1 MEWSAPGYTEV
12 KQLGS
17 GGSGRVV
24 LAVHDE
30 TGVRVAVKYLSEA
43 LRRDPEALA
52 RFQSEARLLVTLRD
66 PHIATMWEYVQDH
79 DGAAIVM
86 ELVNGVSLRA
96 LLRENGTTGPEA
108 ALTVLKGSL
117 LGLARAHR
125 LRLVHK
131 DYKPENVIVRDD
143 GVSKLVDFGIAVREG
158 ATARPEGTP
167 PYMAPELWAGAPASP
182 ATDVYAVTAVFFECL
197 TGHRPYRST
206 EPSVL
211 GYQHVYA
218 PIPVQ
223 DAPEPVRELLMRGL
237 AKDPADRP
245 RGAEAF
251 VAELE
256 ETARAAYGDDW
267 EERGRRRLA
276 GLVALLA
283 LLLPVPE
290 TPPAQVSTSL
300 ARTVF
305 RGGHELGRTVARAA
319 RHNAVRLAMGAGLA
333 VVVAVAA
340 VFVLASRDRLL
351 PRPIDVAA
359 AAPSDSAGPAELVS
373 PPATP
378 VGATESPTPEPAVF
392 PPESTGPAVVVPA
405 TSGGPTPPATR
416 GRTPTPPPVRITR
429 RPTPRVTV
437 TPPATQPPAT
447 RRPTT
452 SPPTTLPPTT
462 PPPPPPT
469 TPPPST
475 PPPGTPPPG
484 TPAPTPVPAT
494 SVAALALGGL
504 TVNEDAVAAA
514 TVTIRAT
521 GAAPIAAT
529 ATWAVAG
536 EAVHTERLRLSGGT
550 SYTRALSHT
559 LAERPCG
566 RTVTLTVATTPA
578 APGGARTATLSV
590 PPCPTTVTGLRVSL
604 DMSPSPGTGAS
615 ARVRVTTSGTG
626 EVPVQARFAVNGDTV
641 GTGTA
646 TLAGRTSYSR
656 SFGQGFRTRPC
667 GATLS
672 VTVTAGGEQ
681 ASARTRV
688 TCPPGVRRVSI
699 VRATVDGRGG
709 AVSVVTVST
718 VNDRP
723 VRLAVTFSAG
733 GRQHTEQLTLSGD
746 TSYTRTLSHAFG
758 ELPCGARW
766 AVRAATRPR
775 AAGGGDAAS
784 GSTPECPPEEEP
796 SHGPEPSTDPPSSGP
811 SVTPSPRPDEPTTDR
826 PTTDRPST
834 DRPAPGEPG

>member
-1 MEWSAPGYTEV
+1 MEWSAPGYTQV

-30 TGVRVAVKYLSEA
+30 TGVKVAIKYLSEE
-43 LRRDPEALA
+43 LRRDPESLA

-143 GVSKLVDFGIAVREG
+143 GMSKLVDFGIAVREG
-158 ATARPEGTP
+158 SATRPEGTP

-182 ATDVYAVTAVFFECL
+182 ATDVYAATAVFFECL

-223 DAPEPVRELLMRGL
+223 DAPEPVRGLLMRGL

-245 RGAEAF
+245 RSAEAF

-256 ETARAAYGDDW
+256 ETARAAYGEDW

-290 TPPAQVSTSL
+290 TPPAQAGTSL

-305 RGGHELGRTVARAA
+305 RGGHELRRTVARAARQNVARAA
-319 RHNAVRLAMGAGLA
+319 RHNAVRMAAGAGLA

-340 VFVLASRDRLL
+340 VFVLSSRDRL
-351 PRPIDVAA
+351 PKPFDVAA
-359 AAPSDSAGPAELVS
+359 AAPSDSPGPAELVS

-378 VGATESPTPEPAVF
+378 VGATESATP
-392 PPESTGPAVVVPA
+392 PPKSSVRPAVVPP
-405 TSGGPTPPATR
+405 TSDDPTTPATR
-416 GRTPTPPPVRITR
+416 DRTPTP
-429 RPTPRVTV
+429 RPTRTTQRA
-437 TPPATQPPAT
+437 TPPPTTQPP
-447 RRPTT
+447 TT
-452 SPPTTLPPTT
+452 QPPTTLPPTT
-462 PPPPPPT
+462 QPPT
-469 TPPPST
+469 TLPPTTLPPTTRPPTTVPPTPFPPTTRPPST
-475 PPPGTPPPG
+475 LT
-484 TPAPTPVPAT
+484 PTPVPPV
-494 SVAALALGGL
+494 SVGALAVGGL
-504 TVNEDAVAAA
+504 TVGEDAAAGA
-514 TVTIRAT
+514 TVTVRAT
-521 GAAPIAAT
+521 GTAPIGLT

-536 EAVHTERLRLSGGT
+536 DPVHTDRLRLGGAL

-604 DMSPSPGTGAS
+604 DMAAPPGDEAT
-615 ARVRVTTSGTG
+615 ARLRLTTSGTG
-626 EVPVQARFAVNGDTV
+626 DVPVQVRFALNGDTV
-641 GTGTA
+641 GTRTA
-646 TLAGRTSYSR
+646 VLTGRTSYTR
-656 SFGQGFRTRPC
+656 SFDHGFRTRPC
-667 GATLS
+667 DATVS
-672 VTVTAGGEQ
+672 VTVTAGDEQ

-699 VRATVDGRGG
+699 ARAAVNGRGG
-709 AVSVVTVST
+709 AVAVVAVST

-723 VRLAVTFSAG
+723 VRLSVTFSLG
-733 GRQHTEQLTLSGD
+733 GRQHTEQVTLSGG

-758 ELPCGARW
+758 EVPCGARW
-766 AVRAATRPR
+766 VVRATTQPS
-775 AAGGGDAAS
+775 AAGGGDQAS
-784 GSTPECPPEEEP
+784 GVTPECEPEPSEEP
-796 SHGPEPSTDPPSSGP
+796 SPDPPRSDP
-811 SVTPSPRPDEPTTDR
+811 PVTPSPREEPGGDQ
-826 PTTDRPST
+826 
-834 DRPAPGEPG
+834 PAPGEPG

>member
-1 MEWSAPGYTEV
+1 MEWSAPGYTQV

-30 TGVRVAVKYLSEA
+30 TGVKVAIKYLSEE
-43 LRRDPEALA
+43 LRRDPESLA

-158 ATARPEGTP
+158 SLSRPEGTP

-182 ATDVYAVTAVFFECL
+182 ATDVYAATAVFFECL

-223 DAPEPVRELLMRGL
+223 DAPEPVRELIMRGL

-245 RGAEAF
+245 RSAEAF

-256 ETARAAYGDDW
+256 ETARAAYGEEW

-290 TPPAQVSTSL
+290 TPPAQAGTSL

-305 RGGHELGRTVARAA
+305 RGGHGLGRTVARAA
-319 RHNAVRLAMGAGLA
+319 RHNAVRMAAGAGLA

-340 VFVLASRDRLL
+340 VFVLASRDRL
-351 PRPIDVAA
+351 PKPFDVAA
-359 AAPSDSAGPAELVS
+359 AAPSDSPGPAELVS

-378 VGATESPTPEPAVF
+378 VGATESAPPSPPPPPSATRPAIVPPTGDAP
-392 PPESTGPAVVVPA
+392 T
-405 TSGGPTPPATR
+405 TPPTR
-416 GRTPTPPPVRITR
+416 GRTPTP
-429 RPTPRVTV
+429 RPTRT
-437 TPPATQPPAT
+437 TQRAT
-447 RRPTT
+447 
-452 SPPTTLPPTT
+452 
-462 PPPPPPT
+462 PPPT
-469 TPPPST
+469 TQPPITQPPTTRPPVTIT
-475 PPPGTPPPG
+475 PTPFPPTTRPPVTITPTPFPPTTRPPV
-484 TPAPTPVPAT
+484 TPTPFPPTTRPPVTLTPTPVPPVT
-494 SVAALALGGL
+494 VAALALGDL
-504 TVNEDAVAAA
+504 TVSEEAAGA
-514 TVTIRAT
+514 TVTVRAGGT
-521 GAAPIAAT
+521 APIGLT

-536 EAVHTERLRLSGGT
+536 DPVHTERLRLVGAL

-578 APGGARTATLSV
+578 APGGPRTATLNV

-604 DMSPSPGTGAS
+604 DMAPSPGDEAT
-615 ARVRVTTSGTG
+615 ARVRVTATGTG
-626 EVPVQARFAVNGDTV
+626 DVPVRVRFALNGESV
-641 GTGTA
+641 GTRTA
-646 TLAGRTSYSR
+646 TLTGRTSYAR
-656 SFGQGFRTRPC
+656 SFDQGFRTRPC
-667 GATLS
+667 DATVS
-672 VTVTAGGEQ
+672 VAVTAGDEQ

-688 TCPPGVRRVSI
+688 TCPAGVRRVSI
-699 VRATVDGRGG
+699 ARAAVDGRGG
-709 AVSVVTVST
+709 AVAVVTVST
-718 VNDRP
+718 LNDRP
-723 VRLAVTFSAG
+723 VRLSVMFSAG
-733 GRQHTEQLTLSGD
+733 GRQHTEQVTLSGD
-746 TSYTRTLSHAFG
+746 TAYTRTLSHAFG
-758 ELPCGARW
+758 EVPCGARW
-766 AVRAATRPR
+766 FVRATTQPR
-775 AAGGGDAAS
+775 AAGGGDQAS
-784 GSTPECPPEEEP
+784 GVTPACEPEEEP
-796 SHGPEPSTDPPSSGP
+796 SGEPSADPPPRPTP
-811 SVTPSPRPDEPTTDR
+811 SATPSPREEP
-826 PTTDRPST
+826 SG
-834 DRPAPGEPG
+834 DRPAPGEPR

>member
-1 MEWSAPGYTEV
+1 MEWSAPGYTQV

-30 TGVRVAVKYLSEA
+30 TGVKVAIKYLSEE
-43 LRRDPEALA
+43 LRRDPESLA
-52 RFQSEARLLVTLRD
+52 RFQAEARLLVTLRD

-158 ATARPEGTP
+158 SVSRPEGTP

-182 ATDVYAVTAVFFECL
+182 ATDVYAATAVFFECL

-223 DAPEPVRELLMRGL
+223 DAPEPVRGLLVRGL

-245 RGAEAF
+245 RSAEAF

-256 ETARAAYGDDW
+256 ETARAAYGEDW

-290 TPPAQVSTSL
+290 TPPAQAGTSL

-305 RGGHELGRTVARAA
+305 RGGNELGRTVARAA
-319 RHNAVRLAMGAGLA
+319 RHNAVRMAAGAGLA

-340 VFVLASRDRLL
+340 VFVLSSRDRL
-351 PRPIDVAA
+351 PKPFDVAA
-359 AAPSDSAGPAELVS
+359 AAPSDSPGPAELVS

-378 VGATESPTPEPAVF
+378 VGATESATPSPP
-392 PPESTGPAVVVPA
+392 PPEGSLRPAVVPPTTGDPA
-405 TSGGPTPPATR
+405 TPATR
-416 GRTPTPPPVRITR
+416 DRTPAPRPTRTTQRATPPVTTR
-429 RPTPRVTV
+429 
-437 TPPATQPPAT
+437 PPTQPPIT
-447 RRPTT
+447 QPPTTQPPTTLRPTT
-452 SPPTTLPPTT
+452 LPPTTLPPTT
-462 PPPPPPT
+462 ITPTPFPPT
-469 TPPPST
+469 TRPPST
-475 PPPGTPPPG
+475 LT
-484 TPAPTPVPAT
+484 PTPVPPV

-504 TVNEDAVAAA
+504 TVGENATAGA

-521 GAAPIAAT
+521 GTAPIGLT
-529 ATWAVAG
+529 AIWAVAG
-536 EAVHTERLRLSGGT
+536 APVHTDRLRLGGAL

-559 LAERPCG
+559 LTERPCG

-578 APGGARTATLSV
+578 AAGGARTATLSV

-604 DMSPSPGTGAS
+604 DMAPSPGDEAT
-615 ARVRVTTSGTG
+615 ARVRLTTSGTG
-626 EVPVQARFAVNGDTV
+626 DVPVQVRFALNGDSA
-641 GTGTA
+641 GTRTA
-646 TLAGRTSYSR
+646 VLTGRTSYTR
-656 SFGQGFRTRPC
+656 SFDQGFRTRPC
-667 GATLS
+667 DATVS
-672 VTVTAGGEQ
+672 VTVTAGEEQ
-681 ASARTRV
+681 TSARTRV

-699 VRATVDGRGG
+699 ARAAVNGRGG
-709 AVSVVTVST
+709 AVAVVAVST
-718 VNDRP
+718 LNDRP
-723 VRLAVTFSAG
+723 VRLSVTFSLG
-733 GRQHTEQLTLSGD
+733 GRQHSEQVTLSGD

-758 ELPCGARW
+758 EVPCGARW
-766 AVRAATRPR
+766 VVRATTQPR
-775 AAGGGDAAS
+775 AAGGGAQAS
-784 GSTPECPPEEEP
+784 GVTPECEPEEEP
-796 SHGPEPSTDPPSSGP
+796 SEEPSADPPPRSTP
-811 SVTPSPRPDEPTTDR
+811 SATPSPREEPGD
-826 PTTDRPST
+826 DQ
-834 DRPAPGEPG
+834 PAPGEPR

>member
-30 TGVRVAVKYLSEA
+30 TGVRVAVKYLSEE

-182 ATDVYAVTAVFFECL
+182 ATDVYAATAVFFECL

-290 TPPAQVSTSL
+290 TPPAQASTSL

-319 RHNAVRLAMGAGLA
+319 RHNAVRLAMGASLA

-378 VGATESPTPEPAVF
+378 VGATESATPEPAVF
-392 PPESTGPAVVVPA
+392 PPESTGPAVIVPA
-405 TSGGPTPPATR
+405 TSDGPTPTATR
-416 GRTPTPPPVRITR
+416 GRTPTPLPARTTR

-437 TPPATQPPAT
+437 TPPTTQPPTT

-452 SPPTTLPPTT
+452 SRPTTLPPTTLPPTT
-462 PPPPPPT
+462 LPPT
-469 TPPPST
+469 TLPPS
-475 PPPGTPPPG
+475 

-521 GAAPIAAT
+521 GVAPIGAS

-536 EAVHTERLRLSGGT
+536 ETVHTQRLRLSGRT
-550 SYTRALSHT
+550 TYTRALSHT

-578 APGGARTATLSV
+578 APGGARTTTLSV

-641 GTGTA
+641 GTATA
-646 TLAGRTSYSR
+646 TLGGRTSYSR
-656 SFGQGFRTRPC
+656 TFGQGFRTRPC

-699 VRATVDGRGG
+699 ARATVNGRGA
-709 AVSVVTVST
+709 AVAVVTVST

-733 GRQHTEQLTLSGD
+733 GSQHTEQLTLSGD

-766 AVRAATRPR
+766 AVRAATRPG
-775 AAGGGDAAS
+775 AAGGGDEAS

-796 SHGPEPSTDPPSSGP
+796 SHDPDPSTDPPGSGP
-811 SVTPSPRPDEPTTDR
+811 PVTPSPRPDEPTTDQ
-826 PTTDRPST
+826 
-834 DRPAPGEPG
+834 PAPGEPG